1 MTTTALPPKARRARP
16 RITRQ
21 ERRSRQRRLDKRHRV
36 EIRLGALERERSS
49 WDGHWRDISKRLL
62 PRHSRFFETDRNK
75 GDKRHNNI
83 IDHSATTALQIL
95 TSGLHA
101 GATSPAR
108 PWFRLQTSDSELN
121 KMPSVRRWLDDVR
134 DMILRVFAKSNAY
147 EVLPHL
153 YSEIGAFGTAAC
165 IVTEDYENVLH
176 FTPMTVGEYCLAQDW
191 KGNVNTLYR
200 KFQRTVAEV
209 VDEFGYENCSVS
221 VQQQYDQES
230 YDNWVT
236 IIHAIEPNEH
246 YNAESPF
253 AVHKAWRSCYVEE
266 GAEPDTYLRES
277 GFDRFPVLAPRWKVI
292 GQDIYGESPGMVA
305 LGSINQLQFQ
315 QLRRGQVVDHQTNP
329 ALVAPESLRNRES
342 DFLPGGVTFDDT
354 AATNNAGVR
363 AAFEVKADLNAIRD
377 DIFDTRSL
385 IREPFFADLFLMMH
399 LGQDNPQKTA
409 REVAELHGE
418 KLLMLGPVM
427 QQLERDLHRPMVQH
441 AYDVLERNGVLP
453 EVPEEIAG
461 RDIQPEFISMLAQ
474 AQKAVQL
481 APINQWVADMLAL
494 AQGGKPEVL
503 DKLNVDAYADTT
515 ADLTGV
521 PPHLLNDDDVVAQI
535 REARAQQQ
543 AAAAQLEATAQGAS
557 ALKDMGAAGIEPTAA
572 FSSLGAAPQQE
583 FAA

>member
-1 MTTTALPPKARRARP
+1 MTATAVPPKSKRARR

-21 ERRSRQRRLDKRHRV
+21 ERRARQRRLDKRHRV
-36 EIRLGALERERSS
+36 EIRLSALERERAS
-49 WDGHWRDISKRLL
+49 WFAHWQEISKRLL
-62 PRHSRFFETDRNK
+62 PRHGRFFETDRNK
-75 GDKRHNNI
+75 GEQRHTSI

-101 GATSPAR
+101 GATSPMR
-108 PWFRLQTSDSELN
+108 PWFRLQTSDTELN
-121 KMPSVRRWLDDVR
+121 KNPRVRRWLDDVR

-153 YSEIGAFGTAAC
+153 YSEIGAFGTGAA

-176 FTPMTVGEYCLAQDW
+176 FTPLTVGEYCLAQDW
-191 KGNVNTLYR
+191 KGNINTLIR

-209 VDEFGYENCSVS
+209 VDEFGYDNCSTS

-236 IIHAIEPNEH
+236 IIHLIEPNEH
-246 YNAESPF
+246 YNADSPF
-253 AVHKAWRSCYVEE
+253 AVHKAYRSCYVEE
-266 GAEPDTYLRES
+266 GAEDDTYLRES
-277 GFDRFPVLAPRWKVI
+277 GFDRFPVLAPRWKVV

-342 DFLPGGVTFDDT
+342 DFLPGGVTFDD
-354 AATNNAGVR
+354 AAAQNNAGVR
-363 AAFEVKADLNAIRD
+363 TAFEVKLDLNAIRD
-377 DIFDTRSL
+377 DIFDTRDL
-385 IREPFFADLFLMMH
+385 IRQPFFADLFLMMH
-399 LGQDNPQKTA
+399 LGRDDPQKTA

-441 AYDVLERNGVLP
+441 AYDVLERAGVLP
-453 EVPEEIAG
+453 EVPPELAN
-461 RDIQPEFISMLAQ
+461 RDVQPEFISMLAQ

-481 APINQWVADMLAL
+481 QPINQWVGDMLAL

-521 PPHLLNDDDVVAQI
+521 PPHLLNDDEVVRQI
-535 REARAQQQ
+535 RDARAQAQ
-543 AAAAQLEATAQGAS
+543 AASAQLQSMQQGAS
-557 ALKDMGAAGIEPTAA
+557 ALRDMGAAGMDPTQA
-572 FSSLGAAPQQE
+572 FSALSPPQGAA
-583 FAA
+583 A